1 MTGNIVQSRE
11 SKEQTQKALEQM
23 AYRERRLSFFALKE
37 KTIEV
42 TLDLVEYDNS
52 VAAAIREFRSN
63 KKRSCFEQLLYVSSV
78 LDRAPDS

>member
-23 AYRERRLSFFALKE
+23 AYRERRFSFFALKE

-63 KKRSCFEQLLYVSSV
+63 KKKKLL
-78 LDRAPDS
+78 